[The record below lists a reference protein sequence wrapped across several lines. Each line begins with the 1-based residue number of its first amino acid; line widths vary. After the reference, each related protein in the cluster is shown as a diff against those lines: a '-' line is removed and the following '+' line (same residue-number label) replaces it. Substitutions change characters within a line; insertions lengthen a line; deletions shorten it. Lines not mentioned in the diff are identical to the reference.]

1 MTYYLLSVLTGALIA
16 AMIVVNGALT
26 GVYGVYLA
34 TLIIHVVG
42 LLVITAGCL
51 VRRQRLWP
59 RGRLPLWLYLGG
71 VIGVLTTVC
80 NNLSFGRISLSAIVA
95 LGLLG
100 QAAASLLIDQFGL
113 LGMERRPFR
122 PAKLSGL
129 FCVLLGTGYMLWGS
143 AFDPMPVLMSLLAG
157 VAVVL
162 SRTVNARLSA
172 YATEMASTFVNY
184 AVGLFFAAAA
194 LLWLG
199 RAELSAPFALSPR
212 AWIYLGG
219 ALGVLVVVLLNLT
232 VARISALYMTLLLFV
247 GQMFSGVAVDM
258 ALTRSFSPQNLVG
271 GVLVAAGMGVNLWL
285 DQSGKA
291 RAA

>member
-1 MTYYLLSVLTGALIA
+1 MTYYLLSILTGALIA
-16 AMIVVNGALT
+16 SMIVVNGALT

-34 TLIIHVVG
+34 TVIIHIIG

-113 LGMERRPFR
+113 LGMECRLFR

-129 FCVLLGTGYMLWGS
+129 SCMLLGTGYMLWGS
-143 AFDPMPVLMSLLAG
+143 AFAPMPVLMSLLAG

-172 YATEMASTFVNY
+172 HTTETASTFVNY

-199 RAELSAPFALSPR
+199 RSELSVPFALSPR

-219 ALGVLVVVLLNLT
+219 ALGVLVVLLLNLT
-232 VARISALYMTLLLFV
+232 VARVSALYMTLLLFV
-247 GQMFSGVAVDM
+247 GQMFSGVAIDM

-285 DQSGKA
+285 DQRGKA